1 MISTIISLLFGLLAL
16 ASSTEKAA
24 ITVSITNLRTNTGV
38 MEISLYNVPETF
50 PVAGK
55 HFKMVRVPVTNPK
68 VTYTFND
75 LAPGEYA
82 IGLYH
87 DEDSDGKFKTN
98 FIGYPKEPYG
108 FSNNVK
114 PVIAAP
120 DFEDAKFTATA
131 GKTVVVEIRL
141 IR

>member
-1 MISTIISLLFGLLAL
+1 MIGSILSLLFGLLAL
-16 ASSTEKAA
+16 SPSTEKAA
-24 ITVSITNLRTNTGV
+24 VTVSITNLKTTSGV

-55 HFKMVRVPVTNPK
+55 HFKMVRVPVTGPK
-68 VTYTFND
+68 VTYTFHD

-87 DEDSDGKFKTN
+87 DEDSNGKFKTN

-114 PVIAAP
+114 PVISAP
-120 DFEDAKFTATA
+120 DFEDAKFTAPA
-131 GKTVVVEIRL
+131 NKTVVVEIRL
-141 IR
+141 IH